1 MKENKRNWIKHIF
14 ALLLFC
20 IVLNV
25 GMISFADGQ
34 GTVKVKSAAIRA
46 SADTKSEQIGSASQG
61 KTVDIVGQ
69 TTGTDGKVWYQVYV
83 DANKKGFIRG
93 DLLDVKDAS
102 AINTI
107 QGSASSSSAS
117 NSSTTA
123 TPVDAKKVTVKDNG
137 RRIRS
142 GASTNHDIV
151 ATVNKGMVLTVTG
164 EAQGTDGKWYQVS
177 FNHNDKEVTGFIR
190 ADLVTTENVPAD
202 TATSNITGEQNPEE
216 ETPPETQP
224 VETPPVEEPPVQPEP
239 AQNTVTIID
248 TEEEPPYIPP
258 GFELASLKISED
270 QSCKGYANGT
280 FIILY
285 GRRQDG
291 EEGWFLCDKQEEVY
305 QRYVYAA
312 PNVKVPSKLESAV
325 GLVPVIVLMVIV
337 IILIAVIGLLLLKL
351 RGQGG
356 SRRGYDD
363 DEEEDEEYPEDDIE
377 DLEEIEE
384 EEEPKP
390 VRRPQGPQPVRRPQ
404 PSAPQGPQPV
414 RRPQGSGASPETQP
428 VRRPQGGSAPQ
439 GGQPPRRPQTQQL
452 PRRPQGGGMPQEPQP
467 PRRPQ
472 GSGAPQGG
480 QPPRRPQ
487 PGAPQGQPP
496 VRRPQPQNERV
507 PNERVPS
514 ERAHGYKAK
523 NLLEED
529 EDMDFMDIE

>member
-20 IVLNV
+20 IIVNV

-34 GTVKVKSAAIRA
+34 GTAKVKSKIRA
-46 SADTKSEQIGSASQG
+46 SADEKSEQIGSVEKG
-61 KTVDIVGQ
+61 KTVDIAGK
-69 TTGTDGKVWYQVYV
+69 TKGADGKVWYQVYV
-83 DANKKGFIRG
+83 NANTKGYIRG

-107 QGSASSSSAS
+107 QDSASSASSSNS
-117 NSSTTA
+117 SSTTT

-164 EAQGTDGKWYQVS
+164 EAQGSDGKWYEVS
-177 FNHNDKEVTGFIR
+177 FNHNDKEVKGFIR
-190 ADLVTTENVPAD
+190 ADLVTTDNVPAD
-202 TATSNITGEQNPEE
+202 TATSQITGEQNPGEE
-216 ETPPETQP
+216 APPETEP
-224 VETPPVEEPPVQPEP
+224 VETPPVNESPVQPEP
-239 AQNTVTIID
+239 VQNTVTIMD
-248 TEEEPPYIPP
+248 TDEEPPYILP
-258 GFELASLKISED
+258 GFELASLKISEN
-270 QSCKGYANGT
+270 QSCKGYSNGT
-280 FIILY
+280 FVLLY

-291 EEGWFLCDKQEEVY
+291 EEGWFLCDKQEDVY

-337 IILIAVIGLLLLKL
+337 IILVAVIGLLLMKLK
-351 RGQGG
+351 GQGG
-356 SRRGYDD
+356 SRREYDD
-363 DEEEDEEYPEDDIE
+363 EDEEDYPEDDIE
-377 DLEEIEE
+377 DLEEIE

-404 PSAPQGPQPV
+404 GGNAPQGPQPV
-414 RRPQGSGASPETQP
+414 RRPQPSASQETQP
-428 VRRPQGGSAPQ
+428 VRRPQGGNAPQ

-452 PRRPQGGGMPQEPQP
+452 PRRPQGGSVPQEPQP

-472 GSGAPQGG
+472 GGGAPQQG

-487 PGAPQGQPP
+487 PGAQQGQSP
-496 VRRPQPQNERV
+496 RRPQPQGERV
-507 PNERVPS
+507 PNERPQ
-514 ERAHGYKAK
+514 GYKAK

-529 EDMDFMDIE
+529 ADMDFMDIE

>member
-20 IVLNV
+20 SILSV
-25 GMISFADGQ
+25 GIISFADGQ

-46 SADTKSEQIGSASQG
+46 SADAKSEQIGSVKQG
-61 KTVDIVGQ
+61 KTVDIAGQ
-69 TTGTDGKVWYQVYV
+69 TTGNDGKVWYQVYV
-83 DANKKGFIRG
+83 DANTKGYIRS

-107 QGSASSSSAS
+107 QGSASSSSSS
-117 NSSTTA
+117 NSSTTTA

-142 GASTNHDIV
+142 GASTNHGIV

-164 EAQGTDGKWYQVS
+164 EAQGSDGKWYQVS

-190 ADLVTTENVPAD
+190 ADLVTTDNVPAD
-202 TATSNITGEQNPEE
+202 TATSEITGEQNPGE
-216 ETPPETQP
+216 ETPPET
-224 VETPPVEEPPVQPEP
+224 EPVEEPSVEEPPAQPEP
-239 AQNTVTIID
+239 VQNTVTIMD
-248 TEEEPPYIPP
+248 TDEEPPYILP

-270 QSCKGYANGT
+270 QSCKGYSNGT
-280 FIILY
+280 FVLLY

-291 EEGWFLCDKQEEVY
+291 KEGWFLCDKEEGVY
-305 QRYVYAA
+305 QRYVYTA
-312 PNVKVPSKLESAV
+312 PNVKVPSKLESGV
-325 GLVPVIVLMVIV
+325 GLIPVIVLMVIV
-337 IILIAVIGLLLLKL
+337 IILVAVIGLLLLKL
-351 RGQGG
+351 KGQGG
-356 SRRGYDD
+356 FRKGYDD
-363 DEEEDEEYPEDDIE
+363 DDDDDEEDEDYPEDDIE
-377 DLEEIEE
+377 DLEEIE

-404 PSAPQGPQPV
+404 PSAQQGPPPV
-414 RRPQGSGASPETQP
+414 RRPQGGGASQEPQP
-428 VRRPQGGSAPQ
+428 PRRPQGGSAPQ

-472 GSGAPQGG
+472 GGSAPQGG

-487 PGAPQGQPP
+487 PGAPQGPQP
-496 VRRPQPQNERV
+496 VRRPQPQGERV
-507 PNERVPS
+507 PNERPQ
-514 ERAHGYKAK
+514 GYKAK

-529 EDMDFMDIE
+529 ADMDFMDIE

>member
-20 IVLNV
+20 ITLNV

-34 GTVKVKSAAIRA
+34 GTVKVPSAVIRA
-46 SADTKSEQIGSASQG
+46 SADGGSERIGSVKQG
-61 KTVDIVGQ
+61 KTVDIAGQ

-83 DANKKGFIRG
+83 DSNTKGYIRG

-107 QGSASSSSAS
+107 QGSASSSSSS
-117 NSSTTA
+117 NSSTTTA

-142 GASTNHDIV
+142 GASTNHGIV

-164 EAQGTDGKWYQVS
+164 EAQGSDGKWYQVS

-190 ADLVTTENVPAD
+190 ADLVTTDNVPAD
-202 TATSNITGEQNPEE
+202 TATSEITGEQNPGE
-216 ETPPETQP
+216 ETPPET
-224 VETPPVEEPPVQPEP
+224 EPVEEPSVEEPPAQPEP
-239 AQNTVTIID
+239 VQNTVTIMD
-248 TEEEPPYIPP
+248 TDEEPPYILP

-270 QSCKGYANGT
+270 QSCKGYSNGT
-280 FIILY
+280 FVLLY

-291 EEGWFLCDKQEEVY
+291 KEGWFLCDKEEGVY
-305 QRYVYAA
+305 QRYVYTA
-312 PNVKVPSKLESAV
+312 PNVKVPSKLESGV
-325 GLVPVIVLMVIV
+325 GLIPVIVLMVIV
-337 IILIAVIGLLLLKL
+337 IILVAVIGLLLLKL
-351 RGQGG
+351 KGQGG
-356 SRRGYDD
+356 FRKGYDD
-363 DEEEDEEYPEDDIE
+363 DDDDEEDEDYPEDDIE
-377 DLEEIEE
+377 DLEEIE

-404 PSAPQGPQPV
+404 PSAQQGPPPV
-414 RRPQGSGASPETQP
+414 RRPQGGGASQEPQP
-428 VRRPQGGSAPQ
+428 PRRPQGGSAPQ

-472 GSGAPQGG
+472 GGGTPQGG

-487 PGAPQGQPP
+487 PGAPQGPQP
-496 VRRPQPQNERV
+496 VRRPQPQGERV
-507 PNERVPS
+507 PNERPQ
-514 ERAHGYKAK
+514 GYKAK

-529 EDMDFMDIE
+529 ADMDFMDIE

>member
-20 IVLNV
+20 ITLNV

-46 SADTKSEQIGSASQG
+46 SADAKSEQIGSVKQG
-61 KTVDIVGQ
+61 KTVDIAGQ
-69 TTGTDGKVWYQVYV
+69 TTGSDGKVWYQVYV
-83 DANKKGFIRG
+83 NANTKGYIRG

-107 QGSASSSSAS
+107 QGSASSAQSSDS
-117 NSSTTA
+117 SSTTA
-123 TPVDAKKVTVKDNG
+123 TPVDARKVTVKDNG

-164 EAQGTDGKWYQVS
+164 EAQGSDGKWYQVS
-177 FNHNDKEVTGFIR
+177 FNHNDTEVTGFIR
-190 ADLVTTENVPAD
+190 ADLVTTDNVPAD
-202 TATSNITGEQNPEE
+202 TETSQITGEQNPGE
-216 ETPPETQP
+216 ETPPETEP
-224 VETPPVEEPPVQPEP
+224 VETSPEDTQPVQPEP
-239 AQNTVTIID
+239 VQNTVTIMD
-248 TEEEPPYIPP
+248 TDEEPPYILP
-258 GFELASLKISED
+258 GFEPASLKISED

-280 FIILY
+280 FILLY

-291 EEGWFLCDKQEEVY
+291 EEGWFLCDKQEDVY

-312 PNVKVPSKLESAV
+312 PNVKVPSKLESGV
-325 GLVPVIVLMVIV
+325 GLIPVIVLMVIV
-337 IILIAVIGLLLLKL
+337 IILVAVIGLLLLKL
-351 RGQGG
+351 RGQGSG
-356 SRRGYDD
+356 KGYDD
-363 DEEEDEEYPEDDIE
+363 DEDEEEYPEDDIE
-377 DLEEIEE
+377 DLEEIE

-404 PSAPQGPQPV
+404 PNAPQGPQPV
-414 RRPQGSGASPETQP
+414 RRPQGGGTAQETQP
-428 VRRPQGGSAPQ
+428 VRRPQGGNAPQ

-452 PRRPQGGGMPQEPQP
+452 PRRPQGGGIPQEPQP
-467 PRRPQ
+467 QRRPQ
-472 GSGAPQGG
+472 GGNAPQGG

-487 PGAPQGQPP
+487 PGAQQGQPP
-496 VRRPQPQNERV
+496 RRPQSQ
-507 PNERVPS
+507 
-514 ERAHGYKAK
+514 GYKAK

-529 EDMDFMDIE
+529 ADMDFMDIE

>member
-20 IVLNV
+20 ITLNV

-34 GTVKVKSAAIRA
+34 GTVKVPSAVIRA
-46 SADTKSEQIGSASQG
+46 SADGGSERIGSVKQG
-61 KTVDIVGQ
+61 KTVDIAGQ

-83 DANKKGFIRG
+83 DSNTKGYIRG

-107 QGSASSSSAS
+107 QGSASSSSSS
-117 NSSTTA
+117 NSSTTTA

-142 GASTNHDIV
+142 GASTNHGIV

-164 EAQGTDGKWYQVS
+164 EAQGSDGKWYQVS

-190 ADLVTTENVPAD
+190 ADLVTTDNVPAD
-202 TATSNITGEQNPEE
+202 TATSEITGEQNPGE
-216 ETPPETQP
+216 ETPPET
-224 VETPPVEEPPVQPEP
+224 EPVEEPSVEEPPAQPEP
-239 AQNTVTIID
+239 VQNTVTIMD
-248 TEEEPPYIPP
+248 TDEEPPYILP

-270 QSCKGYANGT
+270 QSCKGYSNGT
-280 FIILY
+280 FVLLY

-291 EEGWFLCDKQEEVY
+291 KEGWFLCDKEEGVY
-305 QRYVYAA
+305 QRYVYTA
-312 PNVKVPSKLESAV
+312 PNVKVPSKLESGV
-325 GLVPVIVLMVIV
+325 GLIPVIVLMVIV
-337 IILIAVIGLLLLKL
+337 IILVAVIGLLLLKL
-351 RGQGG
+351 KGQGG
-356 SRRGYDD
+356 FRKGYDD
-363 DEEEDEEYPEDDIE
+363 DDDDDEEDEDYPEDDIE
-377 DLEEIEE
+377 DLEEIE

-404 PSAPQGPQPV
+404 PSAQQGPP
-414 RRPQGSGASPETQP
+414 P
-428 VRRPQGGSAPQ
+428 VRRPQGG
-439 GGQPPRRPQTQQL
+439 GI
-452 PRRPQGGGMPQEPQP
+452 PQEPQP

-472 GSGAPQGG
+472 GGGTPQGG

-487 PGAPQGQPP
+487 PGAPQGPQP
-496 VRRPQPQNERV
+496 VRRPQPQGERV
-507 PNERVPS
+507 PNERPQ
-514 ERAHGYKAK
+514 GYKAK

-529 EDMDFMDIE
+529 ADMDFMDIE

>member
-34 GTVKVKSAAIRA
+34 GTAKVRSKIRA
-46 SADTKSEQIGSASQG
+46 SADEKSEQIGSVEKG
-61 KTVDIVGQ
+61 KTVDIAGQ
-69 TTGTDGKVWYQVYV
+69 TKGADGKVWYQVYV
-83 DANKKGFIRG
+83 NANTKGYIRG

-107 QGSASSSSAS
+107 EGSASSSSS
-117 NSSTTA
+117 NSSSTTA

-164 EAQGTDGKWYQVS
+164 EAQGSDGKWYEVS
-177 FNHNDKEVTGFIR
+177 FNHNDKEVKGFIR

-202 TATSNITGEQNPEE
+202 TATSQITGEQNPGE
-216 ETPPETQP
+216 ETPPETEPVEAPP
-224 VETPPVEEPPVQPEP
+224 VETPPAQPEP
-239 AQNTVTIID
+239 VQNTVTIMD
-248 TEEEPPYIPP
+248 TDEEPPYILP
-258 GFELASLKISED
+258 GFELASLKISEN
-270 QSCKGYANGT
+270 QSCKGYSNGT
-280 FIILY
+280 FVLLY

-291 EEGWFLCDKQEEVY
+291 EEGWFLCDKQEDVY
-305 QRYVYAA
+305 QRYVYTA

-337 IILIAVIGLLLLKL
+337 IILVAVIGLLLMKLK
-351 RGQGG
+351 GQGG

-363 DEEEDEEYPEDDIE
+363 DEEEDEDYPEDDIE

-384 EEEPKP
+384 EEPKP
-390 VRRPQGPQPVRRPQ
+390 VRRPQGQPPVRRPQPSAQQGPQPVRRPQ
-404 PSAPQGPQPV
+404 PSASQ
-414 RRPQGSGASPETQP
+414 ETQP
-428 VRRPQGGSAPQ
+428 VRRPQGGNAPQ

-452 PRRPQGGGMPQEPQP
+452 PRRPQGGGIPQEPQP

-472 GSGAPQGG
+472 GGGAPQGG

-487 PGAPQGQPP
+487 PNAQQGPQP
-496 VRRPQPQNERV
+496 VRRPQPQGERVPSERV
-507 PNERVPS
+507 PNERPQ
-514 ERAHGYKAK
+514 GYKAK
-523 NLLEED
+523 NLLED
-529 EDMDFMDIE
+529 DDMDFMDIE